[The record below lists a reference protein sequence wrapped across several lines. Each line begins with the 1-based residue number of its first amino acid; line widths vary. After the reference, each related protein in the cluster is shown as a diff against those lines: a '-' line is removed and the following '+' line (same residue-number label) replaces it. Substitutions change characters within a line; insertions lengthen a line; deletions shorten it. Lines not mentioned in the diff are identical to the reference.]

1 VVSHVPSLLAKTE
14 KLLFHPNII
23 PPTITNS
30 LWTVSKELDNLYNLY
45 LYNLFT
51 FILPLSQRF
60 CSVAAINIKMCSYLQ
75 NAIMLVSE
83 NIVKSKMLFCVL
95 ASLKKDQKN

>member
-30 LWTVSKELDNLYNLY
+30 LWTVSKELDNLYNL
-45 LYNLFT
+45 FT

-75 NAIMLVSE
+75 NTIMLVSE
-83 NIVKSKMLFCVL
+83 NIVKSKMLFFVL